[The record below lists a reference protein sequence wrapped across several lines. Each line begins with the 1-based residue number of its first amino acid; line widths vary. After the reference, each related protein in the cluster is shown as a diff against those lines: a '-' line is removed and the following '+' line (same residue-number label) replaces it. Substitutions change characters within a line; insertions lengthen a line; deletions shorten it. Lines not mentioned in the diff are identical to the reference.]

1 MKTTTYLRHL
11 PIFLEEFDSKPIL
24 YILHAIGIN
33 RWKIGITNNI
43 KNRWYSIQSQSPVN
57 VTVYKIFI
65 CDSRSK
71 AKKLEFNF
79 MQQNENRFV
88 KGEWFEC
95 DLADIFELEDTILDY
110 EYCHY
115 IDRDILNDTYEK
127 NNLKDEK
134 RVQNVNA

>member
-1 MKTTTYLRHL
+1 MKTTTYLSLRHL
-11 PIFLEEFDSKPIL
+11 PIFLEEFNDKPIL

-43 KNRWYSIQSQSPVN
+43 KNRWYSIHSQSPVN

-95 DLADIFELEDTILDY
+95 ELENIIELEHSILDY

-115 IDRDILNDTYEK
+115 IDRDILNATYETHPI
-127 NNLKDEK
+127 
-134 RVQNVNA
+134 R

>member
-11 PIFLEEFDSKPIL
+11 QSMLENFDGKSIL
-24 YILHAIGIN
+24 YILYAIGTN

-43 KNRWYSIQSQSPVN
+43 KNRWYSIQNNSPVN

-65 CDSRSK
+65 CNNKSE

-79 MQQNENRFV
+79 MQENQNRFV

-95 DLADIFELEDTILDY
+95 ELGDIVELEDKILGY
-110 EYCHY
+110 QYCHY
-115 IDRDILNDTYEK
+115 MDRDILNAC
-127 NNLKDEK
+127 NEK
-134 RVQNVNA
+134 RI